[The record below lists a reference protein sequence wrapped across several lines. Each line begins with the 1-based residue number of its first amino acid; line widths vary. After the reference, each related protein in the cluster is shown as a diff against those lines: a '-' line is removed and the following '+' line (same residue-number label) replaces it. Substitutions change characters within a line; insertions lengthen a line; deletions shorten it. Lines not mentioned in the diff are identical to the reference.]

1 MATSR
6 AHFTFFFCRAMRFP
20 LSDIVS
26 MRNSVL
32 SMRVFARFC
41 KRLLSLKDLLA
52 RAAAR
57 LRVASRGVGVKASR
71 DASQLAGQKQV
82 HLSRL
87 CFAVG
92 SRGRAEGLAGER
104 GKIGGERSCPLLFSL
119 MSTLSARP
127 LLARKPLVGAG
138 LKSDHS
144 TCKEAPHESEVR
156 SPLHPCAR

>member
-20 LSDIVS
+20 LSDIGS

-41 KRLLSLKDLLA
+41 KRLFFLKDSLA

-57 LRVASRGVGVKASR
+57 LRAASWGAGVKASR
-71 DASQLAGQKQV
+71 DASLLVGQKQV
-82 HLSRL
+82 HLPRL

-92 SRGRAEGLAGER
+92 PRARAKSLAGEK
-104 GKIGGERSCPLLFSL
+104 GKISGERLCPQLFSL

-127 LLARKPLVGAG
+127 SLAGKPLVGAG
-138 LKSDHS
+138 PKSDHS
-144 TCKEAPHESEVR
+144 TCKETLHESEVR